1 MYDRYLIVDDSLRNV
16 PSGFEFDVRVAYYR
30 SVALSM
36 VDALEVDVDGVPLP
50 SAAIS
55 FVLRGTPYRLD
66 ELDEESETRWE
77 FGEIASVRV
86 DRHDALPRGEH
97 SIGFTE
103 LLRIIYMPGG
113 ILRGRD
119 VKTLEI
125 SET

>member
-1 MYDRYLIVDDSLRNV
+1 MYDGYLIVEDSLRNV

-36 VDALEVDVDGVPLP
+36 IDAIEVEIDGEAVP

-66 ELDEESETRWE
+66 ALEAESESRWE
-77 FGEIASVRV
+77 FGEIATVRV
-86 DRHDALPRGEH
+86 DRPEPLAQGEH
-97 SIGFTE
+97 SVAFDE

-119 VKTLEI
+119 VKALEV
-125 SET
+125 